1 MTRAAVDELVA
12 AAEAAAA
19 EADIRGP
26 EQTPFMLSHMAKQS
40 RDATVRINAALVR
53 ANARLAG
60 QLAAALA
67 SSR

>member
-26 EQTPFMLSHMAKQS
+26 EQTPFMLSHMAKHS
-40 RDATVRINAALVR
+40 RGATVRINAALVR

-60 QLAAALA
+60 ELAAALA